1 MTKLRCVIVDDEPVA
16 RKVLREFTGQVPWL
30 ELAGEFENVSRVEAF
45 LTEATVDLLFLD
57 IEMPRRSG
65 LQYLKSENFAL
76 ATGKDSFAGLR
87 LPAAARPLVILTTA
101 FPKYALEGYELD
113 IIDYLLKPVAYVRF
127 LKAVQKAKDYL
138 ELRQAATAPL
148 TLDSWL
154 FVRSE
159 KRIERIEIR
168 DILYMQ
174 SLGNYVTIFT
184 TTKRILT
191 YLTLKGL
198 ESQLPTGEFV
208 KIHQSFLVSLSRI
221 DSIEGNQILVS
232 GKNLPLS
239 RNYREIVMQVVERRL
254 LKR

>member
-1 MTKLRCVIVDDEPVA
+1 MTKIRCVIVDDEPVA
-16 RKVLREFTGQVPWL
+16 RKVLREFAGQVPWL
-30 ELAGEFENVSRVEAF
+30 ELAGEFENVSKVETF
-45 LTEATVDLLFLD
+45 LSENTVDLLFLD

-65 LQYLKSENFAL
+65 LQYLKSAPSE
-76 ATGKDSFAGLR
+76 TGESLR
-87 LPAAARPLVILTTA
+87 TSSCLWQGQSSRPLVILTTA

-113 IIDYLLKPVAYVRF
+113 IIDYLLKPVAYNRF

-138 ELRQAATAPL
+138 ELRQAATTPL

-168 DILYMQ
+168 DILYVQ

-184 TTKRILT
+184 PAKRILT

-198 ESQLPTGEFV
+198 ESQLPPGEFV

-221 DSIEGNQILVS
+221 DSIEGNQILVG
-232 GKNLPLS
+232 GKPLPLS
-239 RNYREIVMQVVERRL
+239 RNYRETVMQVVERRL

>member
-1 MTKLRCVIVDDEPVA
+1 MKKLRCVIVDDEPIA

-30 ELAGEFENVSRVEAF
+30 ELAGEFENVTRAEAF
-45 LTEATVDLLFLD
+45 LLETTVDLMFLD
-57 IEMPRRSG
+57 IEMPKRSG
-65 LQYLKSENFAL
+65 LQYLKSAPPQAL
-76 ATGKDSFAGLR
+76 
-87 LPAAARPLVILTTA
+87 PLVILTTA

-113 IIDYLLKPVAYVRF
+113 IIDYLLKPVAYNRF

-168 DILYMQ
+168 DILYIQ

-198 ESQLPTGEFV
+198 ESQLPPGEFV

-221 DSIEGNQILVS
+221 DSIEGNQILVG

-239 RNYREIVMQVVERRL
+239 RNYRETVMQVVERRL

>member
-1 MTKLRCVIVDDEPVA
+1 MKKLRCAIVDDEPIA
-16 RKVLREFTGQVPWL
+16 RKVLREFTGQVPYL
-30 ELAGEFENVSRVEAF
+30 ELAGEFESVAKVEAF
-45 LTEATVDLLFLD
+45 LLEETVDLLFLD

-65 LQYLKSENFAL
+65 LQYLKA
-76 ATGKDSFAGLR
+76 A
-87 LPAAARPLVILTTA
+87 PPPAARPLVILTTA

-113 IIDYLLKPVAYVRF
+113 IIDYLLKPVALSRF
-127 LKAVQKAKDYL
+127 LKAVQKAREYL
-138 ELRQAATAPL
+138 ELRQAAATPL
-148 TLDSWL
+148 SLDSWL
-154 FVRSE
+154 FARSE

-198 ESQLPTGEFV
+198 ESQLPPGEFI

-221 DSIEGNQILVS
+221 DSIEGNQILVGS
-232 GKNLPLS
+232 KNLPLS
-239 RNYREIVMQVVERRL
+239 RNYRETVMQVVERRL

>member
-1 MTKLRCVIVDDEPVA
+1 
-16 RKVLREFTGQVPWL
+16 
-30 ELAGEFENVSRVEAF
+30 
-45 LTEATVDLLFLD
+45 
-57 IEMPRRSG
+57 MPKRSG
-65 LQYLKSENFAL
+65 LQYLKSAPPL
-76 ATGKDSFAGLR
+76 
-87 LPAAARPLVILTTA
+87 AARPLVILTTA

-113 IIDYLLKPVAYVRF
+113 IIDYLLKPVAYTRF

-159 KRIERIEIR
+159 KRIERVEIH

-184 TTKRILT
+184 PTKRILT

-198 ESQLPTGEFV
+198 EGQLPPGEFV

-221 DSIEGNQILVS
+221 DSIEGNQILVG

-239 RNYREIVMQVVERRL
+239 RNYRETVMQVVERRL

>member
-1 MTKLRCVIVDDEPVA
+1 MTKLRCVIVDDEPIA

-45 LTEATVDLLFLD
+45 LPGAAIDLLFLD

-65 LQYLKSENFAL
+65 LQYLKSAPPE
-76 ATGKDSFAGLR
+76 
-87 LPAAARPLVILTTA
+87 AARPLVILTTA

-113 IIDYLLKPVAYVRF
+113 IIDYLLKPVAYARF

-221 DSIEGNQILVS
+221 DSIEGNQILVG

-239 RNYREIVMQVVERRL
+239 RNYRETVMQVVERRL